1 MSCLLVRDLLSEHA
15 IGVLPRDEAESV
27 DRHLAWC
34 AACRKEAGEL
44 QRAAAT
50 LAFSVAPVE
59 PPRELEDRV
68 VDAVRGVAQRRGG
81 AAGRRMAAGP
91 RRSRVA
97 AAAVLAAVLALTGL
111 GWGAVMA
118 GRNGRLEDQVQEAKA
133 EQQAAYR
140 RFAALLDDPELADP
154 ANVIELADLMS
165 PRQRIGGGD
174 ALVLLSPSA
183 SDVALVAFTGLSGV
197 SERRL
202 PIEVWLESDVVP
214 DMLVGELGTLDPA
227 GGGGVSE
234 WFLQSLQPYHAIV
247 VRDARGKVLLNGTL
261 SVYEVYEPTL

>member
-1 MSCLLVRDLLSEHA
+1 MSCLLVRELLPEHA
-15 IGVLPRDEAESV
+15 IGVLPRDEAGSV

-50 LAFSVAPVE
+50 LAYSVAPVD
-59 PPRELEDRV
+59 PPEELEDRV
-68 VDAVRGVAQRRGG
+68 VDAVRGVAERRT
-81 AAGRRMAAGP
+81 AAAP

-97 AAAVLAAVLALTGL
+97 VAAVLAAALALAAV

-118 GRNGRLEDQVQEAKA
+118 GRAGRLRDQVRIALEDRQTAMQNVA
-133 EQQAAYR
+133 GLIEQ
-140 RFAALLDDPELADP
+140 LEGADP
-154 ANVIELADLMS
+154 ANVVELADLMS
-165 PRQRIGGGD
+165 PRQRVGGGD
-174 ALVLLSPSA
+174 ALVLLSPS
-183 SDVALVAFTGLSGV
+183 SNDVALVAFTGLTRV
-197 SERRL
+197 SEGRL

-214 DMLVGELGTLDPA
+214 DMLVGRLGTLDPA

-234 WFLQSLQPYHAIV
+234 WFLQSLRPYHAIV

-261 SVYEVYEPTL
+261 SVYEPTA